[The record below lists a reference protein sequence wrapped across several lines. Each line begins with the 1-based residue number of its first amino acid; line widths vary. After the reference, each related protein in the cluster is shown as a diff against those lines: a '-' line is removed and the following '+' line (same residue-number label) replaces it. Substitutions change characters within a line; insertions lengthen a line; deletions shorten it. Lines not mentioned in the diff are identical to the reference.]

1 MRTPS
6 QAAETDPKL
15 HLSGG
20 TIRTRNRSRILA
32 TLGVAALAAGC
43 LTSCSI
49 QGNAAER
56 WLSKSQIIETSDV
69 RLAGCEAMCDPE
81 VEGTISDSATDDQIR
96 RLAEAATEYLA
107 GKGGEVA
114 MSLEYGKVSF
124 EIAPTQEETSLL
136 VGLALAAFTD
146 DRVSFAAVNQSFTL
160 ISGPKADLSALYGEY
175 GAPENPPLSLSN
187 DEDDE
192 TYFGIKDGADRC
204 ETSDSVMAAFDSLL
218 LDPSVISLHLEP
230 CAKLEVTIADESGR
244 DAMIATIQPYAS
256 DPDNSSVAFSVDAE
270 NGSPFSVTADTPQ
283 LAGLFD
289 LFVSTPGV
297 SEYSVTDDVIDL
309 EISDSSLLRSVATTI
324 DAAPRPESTDQI
336 RIGNGRVKI
345 YSNGD
350 GTLEAQ
356 LGLAESVLAMGA
368 GSDVM
373 HFSAQPD
380 SLEFRSTLYDSE
392 VGKQVVDAVMA
403 SGLWRTS
410 STEIEVFDRPRV
422 FTVEAAAGSPSME
435 TAWTD
440 EKPASTKS
448 IEELNAYWAA
458 QQRASS

>member
-1 MRTPS
+1 MKTPS
-6 QAAETDPKL
+6 QAAETDPTW
-15 HLSGG
+15 HQSGG
-20 TIRTRNRSRILA
+20 TIRIRKRSRILA
-32 TLGVAALAAGC
+32 TLGLAAVAAAS

-107 GKGGEVA
+107 DKGGDVR
-114 MSLEYGKVSF
+114 MRLEYGKVSF
-124 EIAPTQEETSLL
+124 EIAPTQEETSRL
-136 VGLALAAFTD
+136 VGLALTAFTD
-146 DRVSFAAVNQSFTL
+146 DRVSYAAVNQSFAL

-175 GAPENPPLSLSN
+175 AAPENPPLSLN
-187 DEDDE
+187 DNEDDE
-192 TYFGIKDGADRC
+192 AYFGIEDGADRC
-204 ETSDSVMAAFDSLL
+204 ETPDSVMAAFDSLL
-218 LDPSVISLHLEP
+218 LDPAVISLHLET
-230 CAKLEVTIADESGR
+230 CATLEVTIADESGR

-324 DAAPRPESTDQI
+324 DAAPRPDSIDQI
-336 RIGNGRVKI
+336 RIGDARAKI

-356 LGLAESVLAMGA
+356 LGVAESVLAMGV

-380 SLEFRSTLYDSE
+380 SLEFSSTLYDSE
-392 VGKQVVDAVMA
+392 VGELVVDAVIA
-403 SGLWRTS
+403 SGLWRTA
-410 STEIEVFDRPRV
+410 STEIEVFDQPTV
-422 FTVEAAAGSPSME
+422 FRVEAAAGSPSLK
-435 TAWTD
+435 TAWTND
-440 EKPASTKS
+440 KTDSTKA
-448 IEELNAYWAA
+448 IEALNAYWAE